1 MTVHTIAIQHP
12 ARSHTVKVNSLAEL
26 LKQTGT
32 KILQL
37 REALD
42 INYRTVQ
49 RRIREPET
57 ITLKEL
63 LALSKLLS
71 VSEYELVDLI
81 RDEYQRRLATAAG
94 SAASATE
101 LP

>member
-1 MTVHTIAIQHP
+1 MTVHTIAIQQP
-12 ARSHTVKVNSLAEL
+12 AQSHTVKVNSLAEL

-57 ITLKEL
+57 VTLKEL

-81 RDEYQRRLATAAG
+81 RDEYQRRLVTAAG
-94 SAASATE
+94 STASATE

>member
-1 MTVHTIAIQHP
+1 MTVHTIAIQQP

-71 VSEYELVDLI
+71 ISEYELVDLI
-81 RDEYQRRLATAAG
+81 RDEYQRRLATAVG